1 MKACRPV
8 VAQAQYCT
16 DESLIYVKDIS
27 AEGAINCK
35 AKYEGLQ
42 QTLLSFIFLK
52 TRDKRYNHLKQ
63 SG

>member
-1 MKACRPV
+1 MAL
-8 VAQAQYCT
+8 AQHCT

-27 AEGAINCK
+27 AEGTINCK